1 IFIRNK
7 KEFIKNTKITTHE
20 LQSLISYLKGDEFSA
35 LLELI
40 NEGSS
45 QETNRMEVAEHL
57 ESIISV
63 KNELIAN
70 SIVSSD
76 LDKVL

>member
-1 IFIRNK
+1 MTQTLFNKNNFNPIFIRNK

-40 NEGSS
+40 NEGFLKK
-45 QETNRMEVAEHL
+45 QIGWRL
-57 ESIISV
+57 QSI
-63 KNELIAN
+63 L
-70 SIVSSD
+70 
-76 LDKVL
+76 KV